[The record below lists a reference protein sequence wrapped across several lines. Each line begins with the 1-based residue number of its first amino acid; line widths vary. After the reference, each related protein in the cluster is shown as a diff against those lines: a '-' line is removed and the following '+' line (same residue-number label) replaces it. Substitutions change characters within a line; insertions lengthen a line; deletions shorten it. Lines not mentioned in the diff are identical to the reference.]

1 MKAVI
6 HECESKGIRAYGYQS
21 DAGFVIRQG
30 SMAVAD
36 NRVQN
41 SLRERS
47 KRISY
52 RARLITEKI
61 LVPDAIGYRFAQ
73 DVVFNSPSEA
83 ASIIWG
89 SNLNGRKVFG
99 IAESESEFPSKDDG
113 AFTRYF
119 EIDDLRAIEGYRQ
132 DSVLAKTE
140 RDRQLVE
147 QRKLKDNFTCQ
158 ACGLKLVVNE
168 KYVVECHHLVPVSLG
183 VRETTM
189 EDLVSLCPT
198 CHRVAH
204 MRQPPYLVHEIKEII
219 RFNQ

>member
-1 MKAVI
+1 MKTAI
-6 HECESKGIRAYGYQS
+6 YECESKGIRAYGFES

-36 NRVQN
+36 NQVQQ

-47 KRISY
+47 KRINHRTS
-52 RARLITEKI
+52 LITDKI
-61 LVPDAIGYRFAQ
+61 LVPDANGYRFTQ

-99 IAESESEFPSKDDG
+99 ISESESELAPKDDG
-113 AFTRYF
+113 AFKRYF
-119 EIDDLRAIEGYRQ
+119 EIDDPRAIEGYRQ
-132 DSVLAKTE
+132 DRVLATTE

-147 QRKLKDNFTCQ
+147 RRKQKDNFTCQ
-158 ACGLKLVVNE
+158 VCGLRLVVNE

-189 EDLVSLCPT
+189 EDLISLCPT

-204 MRQPPYLVHEIKEII
+204 MRQPPYLVHEIRELI

>member
-1 MKAVI
+1 MKAAI
-6 HECESKGIRAYGYQS
+6 HECESKGIRALGFES

-36 NRVQN
+36 NQVQQ

-47 KRISY
+47 KRFNH
-52 RARLITEKI
+52 RARLITDRI
-61 LVPDAIGYRFAQ
+61 LVPDANGYRFTQ

-99 IAESESEFPSKDDG
+99 ISESETELPPKDDG
-113 AFTRYF
+113 AFKRYF
-119 EIDDLRAIEGYRQ
+119 EIDDPRAIEGYRQ
-132 DSVLAKTE
+132 DRVLSKTE

-147 QRKLKDNFTCQ
+147 QRKVQDNFTCQ
-158 ACGLKLVVNE
+158 VCGLRLVVNE
-168 KYVVECHHLVPVSLG
+168 KYVVECHHLMPVSLG

-189 EDLVSLCPT
+189 EDLISLCPT

-204 MRQPPYLVHEIKEII
+204 MRQPPYLVHEIRELI

>member
-1 MKAVI
+1 MKVAI
-6 HECESKGIRAYGYQS
+6 YECESKGIRAYGFES

-36 NRVQN
+36 NQVQQ

-47 KRISY
+47 KRINH
-52 RARLITEKI
+52 RTRLITDKI
-61 LVPDAIGYRFAQ
+61 LVPDANGYRFTQ

-99 IAESESEFPSKDDG
+99 VSELESELASKDDG
-113 AFTRYF
+113 AFKRYF
-119 EIDDLRAIEGYRQ
+119 EIDDPRAIEGYRQ
-132 DSVLAKTE
+132 DRMLAKTE

-147 QRKLKDNFTCQ
+147 RRKLQDHFTCQ
-158 ACGLKLVVNE
+158 VCGLRLVVNE

-189 EDLVSLCPT
+189 EDLISLCPT

-204 MRQPPYLVHEIKEII
+204 MRQPPYLVHEIRELI
-219 RFNQ
+219 RFNK